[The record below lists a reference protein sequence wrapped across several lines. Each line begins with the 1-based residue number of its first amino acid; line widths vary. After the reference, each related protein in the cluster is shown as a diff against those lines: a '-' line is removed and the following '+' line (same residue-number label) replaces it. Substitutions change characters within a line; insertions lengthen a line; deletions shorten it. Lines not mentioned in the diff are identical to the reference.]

1 MSDLTA
7 SQPDALTGLVL
18 DALDDLKAV
27 DPVVIDVKA
36 LSSVMDFLVLASCR
50 VLGIGVAVKVKI

>member
-1 MSDLTA
+1 MTDLTA
-7 SQPDALTGLVL
+7 SEHDALTGLVL

-36 LSSVMDFLVLASCR
+36 LSSVMD
-50 VLGIGVAVKVKI
+50 